1 MGPYGPTAILD
12 AILNKKKCP
21 NLIFTPPT
29 ENDPWDPYNDGSSEK
44 MFIWR
49 QGVPPKKPT
58 WHPDY
63 EIYWT
68 FIKKVQHLE
77 KVHFFKKR

>member
-21 NLIFTPPT
+21 NLIFTPLT

-44 MFIWR
+44 NCLSDDKGFPQKNPLDTLTI
-49 QGVPPKKPT
+49 
-58 WHPDY
+58 
-63 EIYWT
+63 
-68 FIKKVQHLE
+68 
-77 KVHFFKKR
+77 